1 MKLLFIQ
8 TSAPHGRINAQEGLD
23 ALLMGSAF
31 ADCSLLFT
39 AEGILQIARNQST
52 SGLGLKDFSRTF
64 EALQD
69 YGVEEIYCRS
79 ESIRQ
84 YGLSVDDLLLKAV
97 AINDQGIHELLRK
110 HDRVLTF

>member
-39 AEGILQIARNQST
+39 AEGVLQIVKGQST
-52 SGLGLKDFSRTF
+52 AALGTKDFSKTF
-64 EALQD
+64 GALQD
-69 YGVEEIYCRS
+69 YGGKKIYYRS
-79 ESIRQ
+79 ESMRH
-84 YGLSVDDLLLKAV
+84 YSLTTEDLLLDATP
-97 AINDQGIHELLRK
+97 ISDPEIHKLLQQ